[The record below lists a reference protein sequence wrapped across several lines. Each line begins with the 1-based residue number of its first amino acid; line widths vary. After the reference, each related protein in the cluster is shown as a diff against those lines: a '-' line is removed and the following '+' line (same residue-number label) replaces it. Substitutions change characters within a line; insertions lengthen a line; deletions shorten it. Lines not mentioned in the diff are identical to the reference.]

1 MTFDSE
7 IDNAIIVFARLPV
20 KGKVKTRLA
29 KEVGID
35 FATSFYKVCAEH
47 TFDEI
52 LKLDRTDVAA
62 YLFFSEESDYDE
74 VRNWTKNKF
83 QYITQKGHGLGERML
98 NAFKT
103 IFYAGFRNVI
113 LIGTDTPG
121 ISTELIYD
129 SFSLLKKYECVIGP
143 SDDGGYYLIGLKQ
156 TLFYLFNEMEWGTS
170 EVLSKTI
177 DRLKKNDQNYF
188 IMEKMIDIDTKEDIK
203 EWGENIKSEFSHPV
217 KSFLVSNNLIT
228 NDDGLN

>member
-29 KEVGID
+29 KEIGID

-83 QYITQKGHGLGERML
+83 QYITQIGHSLGERML

-129 SFSLLKKYECVIGP
+129 AFSLLKKYECVIGP

-203 EWGENIKSEFSHPV
+203 EWSENYKSESSHPV